1 VSALIGLARA
11 PWAVPGSVLALG
23 MILAFSQEI
32 RLILADRMTF
42 VLALSNTP
50 WILGIAYVTKSLALP
65 LDGARAAFHTVDRT
79 MEEAAR
85 VSGASWA
92 RTQVAVALPLVRPAL
107 VAGWVLVFA
116 SSFCEVS
123 MSVLLRGPSTE
134 VLGTRLFELLS
145 YGAPQQAAV
154 LAMIVVAAVL
164 VGGPLM
170 SGRPR
175 WA

>member
-1 VSALIGLARA
+1 
-11 PWAVPGSVLALG
+11 
-23 MILAFSQEI
+23 
-32 RLILADRMTF
+32 
-42 VLALSNTP
+42 
-50 WILGIAYVTKSLALP
+50 LP